1 MKQKYHA
8 KIEPRGL
15 SREEA
20 ADYIGVSPVTFDK
33 MVADG
38 RMPQPK
44 VINSRIVW
52 DRWELDAA
60 FTAIPNRNQDTSPA
74 DEWAVAV

>member
-1 MKQKYHA
+1 M
-8 KIEPRGL
+8 
-15 SREEA
+15 EA
-20 ADYIGVSPVTFDK
+20 SHYIGVSPSLFDG
-33 MVADG
+33 MVKDG
-38 RMPQPK
+38 RMPPPK
-44 VINSRIVW
+44 TINNRTVW